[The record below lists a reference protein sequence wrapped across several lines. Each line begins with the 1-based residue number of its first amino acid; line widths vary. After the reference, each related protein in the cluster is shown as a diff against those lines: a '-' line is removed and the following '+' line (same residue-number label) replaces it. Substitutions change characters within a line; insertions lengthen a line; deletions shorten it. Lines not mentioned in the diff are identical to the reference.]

1 MSALINITQ
10 SWFND
15 TDNSPTGRNG
25 IHALFLDFRKAFD
38 LVDHSILLSKLK
50 AKNINKSLW
59 LWIQSFLSFRTQQV
73 KLPSTVSTIRPCP
86 AGVPQGCVISPL
98 LFNIHIDDIEDAIPS
113 ELRDQVRV
121 CKYADDCTV
130 FVKIQRGSESK
141 MQAVLDSLQRWADIN
156 NMSLNTTKTKDIWIC
171 FLSVGTSEPER
182 LKLSNV
188 TSEPER
194 LKLSNVEIERVPTFK
209 LLGVW
214 QQENL
219 RWNHHINE
227 TVRKANKRLHYLR
240 DCHKAQLPP
249 DVCTTVYC
257 TKIRPLLEYASPVW
271 GGLPDYMYLA
281 NEIQRVQN
289 RSLDIIG
296 GLRDTLPPL
305 EQRRDE
311 AAKAELQR
319 ILADKKHP
327 NHAFIKHSRSYNFT
341 LRSSAKL
348 SVPVSKTT
356 RHMNFFLPRASRIL
370 TAK

>member
-1 MSALINITQ
+1 MQ
-10 SWFND
+10 
-15 TDNSPTGRNG
+15 
-25 IHALFLDFRKAFD
+25 
-38 LVDHSILLSKLK
+38 
-50 AKNINKSLW
+50 
-59 LWIQSFLSFRTQQV
+59 
-73 KLPSTVSTIRPCP
+73 
-86 AGVPQGCVISPL
+86 
-98 LFNIHIDDIEDAIPS
+98 
-113 ELRDQVRV
+113 
-121 CKYADDCTV
+121 KYADDCTV
-130 FVKIQRGSESK
+130 FMKIQRGSESK

-182 LKLSNV
+182 L
-188 TSEPER
+188 R
-194 LKLSNVEIERVPTFK
+194 LSNVEIERVPTFK

-219 RWNHHINE
+219 RWNHHTNE
-227 TVRKANKRLHYLR
+227 TVKKANRRLHYLR
-240 DCHKAQLPP
+240 DCRKAQLPS
-249 DVCTTVYC
+249 DVSTTVYC
-257 TKIRPLLEYASPVW
+257 TKIRPLLECASPVW
-271 GGLPDYMYLA
+271 GGLPEYLA

-296 GLRDTLPPL
+296 VPRDTLPAL

-356 RHMNFFLPRASRIL
+356 RHMNSFLPRASRIL

>member
-1 MSALINITQ
+1 MAL
-10 SWFND
+10 D
-15 TDNSPTGRNG
+15 P
-25 IHALFLDFRKAFD
+25 K
-38 LVDHSILLSKLK
+38 LSKLLCPTGK
-50 AKNINKSLW
+50 TSK
-59 LWIQSFLSFRTQQV
+59 
-73 KLPSTVSTIRPCP
+73 TVSTIRPCP

-98 LFNIHIDDIEDAIPS
+98 LFNIHINDIKDAIPN
-113 ELRDQVRV
+113 ELRDQVHV

-130 FVKIQRGSESK
+130 FMKIQKGSESK
-141 MQAVLDSLQRWADIN
+141 MQAVLDSLQRWADTN
-156 NMSLNTTKTKDIWIC
+156 NMSLNTTKTKDMWIC
-171 FLSVGTSEPER
+171 FLLVGTSEPGR
-182 LKLSNV
+182 LRLSNV
-188 TSEPER
+188 Q
-194 LKLSNVEIERVPTFK
+194 IERVPTFK

-227 TVRKANKRLHYLR
+227 TVKKANKRLHYLR
-240 DCHKAQLPP
+240 DCRKAQLPS
-249 DVCTTVYC
+249 DVGTTVYC

-271 GGLPDYMYLA
+271 GGLPEYLA

-289 RSLDIIG
+289 RSLNIIG
-296 GLRDTLPPL
+296 VPRDTLPAL

-311 AAKAELQR
+311 AAKAELQQ

-356 RHMNFFLPRASRIL
+356 RHMNSFLPRASRIL